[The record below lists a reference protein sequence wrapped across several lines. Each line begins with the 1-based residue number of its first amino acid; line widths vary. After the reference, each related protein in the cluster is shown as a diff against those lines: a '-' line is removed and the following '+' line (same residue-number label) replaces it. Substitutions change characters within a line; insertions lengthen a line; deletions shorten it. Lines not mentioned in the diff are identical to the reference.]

1 MNYKIRHQFSDDRR
15 KLILS
20 IDQHT
25 ADELTLAAFEPEFS
39 SDKFMFEVFEH
50 LVSNSELQWID
61 PSETGDLT
69 EAPMLGIRDEDGKV
83 LERWAYMDYQIKD
96 MVTELM
102 NNLTVTF
109 SA

>member
-50 LVSNSELQWID
+50 LVCNSELQWID